1 MYDFVIANKNTTC
14 HRKLGQVLEYVLT
27 YVGKGQ
33 KTHKLRSAH
42 ENFMEMILVKMRL
55 SFPVVLEVYIY
66 TLHDKKL
73 LTTLLVLDK
82 REEEEIRRKQPSRKV
97 TAF

>member
-1 MYDFVIANKNTTC
+1 
-14 HRKLGQVLEYVLT
+14 
-27 YVGKGQ
+27 
-33 KTHKLRSAH
+33 
-42 ENFMEMILVKMRL
+42 MEMILVKMRL